1 MESSRRDPT
10 KRFCGDRW
18 HIDGPSGG
26 LHAYIHEVRPLEAV
40 TEAVIAK
47 RRYARPAAPSLRGL
61 RGLRGRQRGCSWR
74 TRASDDEALP
84 PSEVEQSAP
93 APAPAARQRLQSRM
107 EAAGTETPLFHP
119 VVPRNTREGFL
130 EITARGVN
138 QTTTPAA
145 VSASSNT

>member
-1 MESSRRDPT
+1 M
-10 KRFCGDRW
+10 
-18 HIDGPSGG
+18 
-26 LHAYIHEVRPLEAV
+26 HAYIDEVRPLEAV

-93 APAPAARQRLQSRM
+93 APAPAARQRLKSRM
-107 EAAGTETPLFHP
+107 EAAGTAKLLDACPSDAAGYEDDAESPGG
-119 VVPRNTREGFL
+119 EG
-130 EITARGVN
+130 R
-138 QTTTPAA
+138 TTW
-145 VSASSNT
+145 